1 MIRFKSLLFSLIAFT
16 FAVQAAPPPRVG
28 LPPGEVKPSKVFQV
42 LEKDA
47 TPDWGVLMLGCPDAW
62 KVTKGKGVKVAVL
75 DTGATLAHPD
85 LKDSYVGSKDFTA
98 SATGVKDVQGHGT
111 HCAGSIGARG
121 LLPGVA
127 PECLIY
133 AGKVLD
139 DTGSGG
145 VDEIAAGITYAV
157 KTWEV
162 DVISMSLGGS
172 SADSYMPPAIK
183 SAIAAGVIVVCAA
196 GNEGPGEN
204 TEGYPGHYPDSLS
217 VAACD
222 KLRNIANFS
231 SRGTNVFITGPGV
244 DIRSTYKDGQYA
256 TMSGTS
262 MATPHIAGVAALW
275 VASHPEIA
283 KVDRP
288 AAFRK
293 ALAASTKF
301 TDRTT
306 ARGYG
311 FPDAVKV
318 VGTPVLA
325 PPAPK
330 PGIITV
336 GFSDLSAAKQSE
348 LKVSGLDVFS
358 MSFGTASKP
367 APAMI
372 PANILPAN
380 KARSP
385 GGDYPV
391 STDPDTWVV
400 GDTWLKQGKKQNGVL
415 RVVEVE
421 TVLAESG
428 GTVLGSKP
436 VRLPLNPVAPAGLVS
451 PGPNYS
457 WRSLPGVGPG
467 WVQDGITVG
476 PDAVPLTAPVP
487 MQMPSACPGGVCPTG
502 GCPQPTQSTRSIPWL
517 PRLWR

>member
-1 MIRFKSLLFSLIAFT
+1 MIRFKSLLFSLVAFS
-16 FAVQAAPPPRVG
+16 FALHAAEPPRLK
-28 LPPGEVKPSKVFQV
+28 LPPGEIKPSKVFQV
-42 LEKDA
+42 LEVD
-47 TPDWGVLMLGCPDAW
+47 TVPDWGVAMLNCPEAW
-62 KVTKGKGVKVAVL
+62 KATKGKGAKVAVL

-85 LKDSYVGSKDFTA
+85 LKAAYAGSKDFTN

-121 LLPGVA
+121 PLPGVA
-127 PECLIY
+127 PECSIY
-133 AGKVLD
+133 AGKVLGD
-139 DTGSGG
+139 DGSGG
-145 VDEIAAGITYAV
+145 VDEIAAGINYAV

-172 SADSYMPPAIK
+172 SPDSYMPPAIK
-183 SAIAAGVIVVCAA
+183 SAITAGVIVVCAA
-196 GNEGPGEN
+196 GNDGPAEG

-222 KLRNIANFS
+222 KLRNIASFS
-231 SRGTNVFITGPGV
+231 SRGSNVFITGPGV

-311 FPDAVKV
+311 FPDVVKV
-318 VGTPVLA
+318 VGTPVVA

-330 PGIITV
+330 PGVITV
-336 GFSDLSAAKQSE
+336 SFADLSAAKQSE
-348 LKVSGLDVFS
+348 LKAAGMDVFS
-358 MSFGTASKP
+358 MSFGTSTKP
-367 APAMI
+367 APAMV
-372 PANILPAN
+372 PANVAPA
-380 KARSP
+380 A
-385 GGDYPV
+385 V
-391 STDPDTWVV
+391 S
-400 GDTWLKQGKKQNGVL
+400 
-415 RVVEVE
+415 E
-421 TVLAESG
+421 
-428 GTVLGSKP
+428 
-436 VRLPLNPVAPAGLVS
+436 APAGLPPM
-451 PGPNYS
+451 PGFS

-476 PDAVPLTAPVP
+476 PDAVPLTTPIPVA
-487 MQMPSACPGGVCPTG
+487 MPSACPGGVCP
-502 GCPQPTQSTRSIPWL
+502 PQSTRSIPWL
-517 PRLWR
+517 PRLWK